1 MFLFMYE
8 STTSFISRRTS
19 TQKWSLEMSSAW
31 GILPLGMDESD
42 LMMLILALFIL
53 GLLIV
58 AFFMTFQLHVA
69 LFFTAA
75 LILSLGYAIRETR
88 KKAQIESGQIEE

>member
-1 MFLFMYE
+1 
-8 STTSFISRRTS
+8 
-19 TQKWSLEMSSAW
+19 MSSVW

-42 LMMLILALFIL
+42 LMMLILASFIL
-53 GLLIV
+53 GLLVV

-88 KKAQIESGQIEE
+88 KMAHIESSKIEE

>member
-1 MFLFMYE
+1 
-8 STTSFISRRTS
+8 
-19 TQKWSLEMSSAW
+19 MSSTW

-53 GLLIV
+53 GLLVV
-58 AFFMTFQLHVA
+58 ALFMTFQLHVA

-75 LILSLGYAIRETR
+75 LFVSLGYAIRETR
-88 KKAQIESGQIEE
+88 KMTPIETGQSEE